1 MLANQGF
8 MLAAEDTGGTTL
20 LFIPSINSLNSS
32 SGAIAKRTGSLSP
45 SGLEVYRQADWK
57 SIAKQTGSLS
67 LIIIASQIIFLTT

>member
-1 MLANQGF
+1 

-57 SIAKQTGSLS
+57 SIAKRTGSLS